1 MLKLQR
7 TTLIRIPTIIMLG
20 LVLSFYQNCTEFEV
34 QEQQNADIPQSDGLG
49 AGDETP
55 PTPPAPEDPGP
66 VVCNKSQND
75 SSIEKP
81 RGTYTSVVTPG
92 AVTNPNIQGGLIRVI
107 WSDIEPTPGE
117 FDFSKIEER
126 RALLPQGKS
135 WSLAVHGGWTS
146 IDMSDPDLEN
156 ADRLPNGELA
166 MAQSM
171 SPNWL
176 QSMDGVEVFE
186 MEFRKITVRMPKIWN
201 PVVQSRLQSM
211 LQAVAA
217 NYKQDSSLSL
227 VYVPQMTSN
236 GVEGHYNGVPDN
248 TLLEAAGLDPASNSA
263 RQDFEDLFVEAS
275 LQVTKVAADAFDNKP
290 IAFEVH
296 DVLSSVNIPKRIM
309 DEFLLDSDFEARV
322 GIGMWWISGRTNYQ
336 GELVEII
343 KAYQGDLYGQVIGKS
358 PEPSRFDAVAGY
370 AGVFTQAKELCMRYI
385 EPWNYEFENNTH
397 NDLMADFNQWAEA
410 AFD

>member
-1 MLKLQR
+1 
-7 TTLIRIPTIIMLG
+7 
-20 LVLSFYQNCTEFEV
+20 
-34 QEQQNADIPQSDGLG
+34 
-49 AGDETP
+49 
-55 PTPPAPEDPGP
+55 
-66 VVCNKSQND
+66 
-75 SSIEKP
+75 
-81 RGTYTSVVTPG
+81 
-92 AVTNPNIQGGLIRVI
+92 
-107 WSDIEPTPGE
+107 
-117 FDFSKIEER
+117 
-126 RALLPQGKS
+126 
-135 WSLAVHGGWTS
+135 GGWTS

-275 LQVTKVAADAFDNKP
+275 LQVTKSAADAFDNKP

-322 GIGMWWISGRTNYQ
+322 GIGMWWISG
-336 GELVEII
+336 
-343 KAYQGDLYGQVIGKS
+343 
-358 PEPSRFDAVAGY
+358 
-370 AGVFTQAKELCMRYI
+370 
-385 EPWNYEFENNTH
+385 
-397 NDLMADFNQWAEA
+397 
-410 AFD
+410 